1 LSQNKHKFG
10 KLTDPSLMGLASC
23 QVQVIMSLMIIMDS
37 MLDHE
42 TLFVY
47 SYDF

>member
-1 LSQNKHKFG
+1 
-10 KLTDPSLMGLASC
+10 MGLASC